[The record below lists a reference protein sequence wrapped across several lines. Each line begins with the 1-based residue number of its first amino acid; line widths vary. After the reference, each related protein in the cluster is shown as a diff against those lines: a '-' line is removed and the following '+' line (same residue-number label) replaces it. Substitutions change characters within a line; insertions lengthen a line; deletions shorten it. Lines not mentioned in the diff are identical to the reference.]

1 MNTNQIDVRS
11 RAYGVIAHRGRS
23 LSRAAQR
30 FIDLMVPGFRGAGDE
45 AADAAPCADAGA
57 VGATCAP

>member
-45 AADAAPCADAGA
+45 AADAAPCA
-57 VGATCAP
+57 P